1 MFNNAEIA
9 ELRGLYA
16 SALFDTCVPLAY
28 GATAGSYGVGQ
39 PTYTAGDPVPC
50 LFLPGRD
57 KEESAGGQNLRI
69 DGRVLL
75 PRDFAFD
82 NLARLRI
89 THLHGDALTTPQT
102 YEIVAGPVL
111 DHTGV
116 TVKVRLVTD
125 GS

>member
-1 MFNNAEIA
+1 MFSNAEIA
-9 ELRGLYA
+9 ELRNLYA
-16 SALFDTCVPLAY
+16 TALFDTCVPQVY
-28 GATAGSYGVGQ
+28 GATTGPYGAGQ
-39 PTYTAGDPVPC
+39 PTYTDGEALSC
-50 LFLPGRD
+50 LFSPGRD
-57 KEESAGGQNLRI
+57 KEESQDGQVLRI

-75 PRDFAFD
+75 PRDTTV
-82 NLARLRI
+82 NGWARLKI
-89 THLHGDALTTPQT
+89 THLHGDALPVAQV

>member
-1 MFNNAEIA
+1 MFSNAEIA
-9 ELRGLYA
+9 ELRSLYA
-16 SALFDTCVPLAY
+16 TALMDTCVPLTY
-28 GATAGSYGVGQ
+28 VATSGDYGVGQ
-39 PTYTAGDPVPC
+39 PTYTAGSPIPC

-57 KEESAGGQNLRI
+57 TEESEGGQVLRI

-75 PRDFAFD
+75 PLDFALN

-89 THLHGDALTTPQT
+89 THLHGDAVTPPQT
-102 YEIVAGPVL
+102 YEMVAGPVL